1 MPCQVRG
8 MNLRVF
14 WRGGT
19 HGPQGFPV
27 ILAHTFMK
35 SLSVLMLA
43 ATLSLQPFASGA
55 RIEWDPA
62 SVQRVQPGAYGR
74 VRVLKDGRWALVSS
88 EQRRVE
94 IAFSKDRGV
103 TWTPPAGVA
112 EMEGY
117 YLTNSEM
124 VELDDG
130 RLLYGFNAR
139 PLIKEGGTLPY
150 AILTVESSDG
160 GLTWTKPHR
169 VFQAGT
175 GFGDGC
181 WEPSFLQL
189 PSGELQMYFANE
201 GPYVRSDEQ
210 EISYLSSWDGGR
222 SWGAVRTLSFRKGS
236 RDGMPVPL
244 LLEGRGEI
252 VVAIEDNGL
261 SGDFKPVLLHSKPG
275 ASWGEEILGGDS
287 RRRVPALQGA
297 FTPASRLYMGAPYL
311 VQLGSGATVLSVQS
325 SAGRLKDSADYSV
338 AEVFVGDRKAGNFG
352 EGTRPFPGLP
362 PQATANWNGLTA
374 IGEREVLIVSSI
386 HDTKSSAGSA
396 IWIARGTLIDDEPS
410 R

>member
-1 MPCQVRG
+1 
-8 MNLRVF
+8 
-14 WRGGT
+14 
-19 HGPQGFPV
+19 
-27 ILAHTFMK
+27 MK
-35 SLSVLMLA
+35 SFAVLMLA
-43 ATLSLQPFASGA
+43 AILALDTFASGA

-88 EQRRVE
+88 ERRRVE
-94 IAFSKDRGV
+94 ISFSTDRGA
-103 TWTPPAGVA
+103 TWTRPAEVA
-112 EMEGY
+112 ELEGY

-124 VELDDG
+124 IELADG

-139 PLIKEGGTLPY
+139 PLLKEGGNRPY
-150 AILTVESSDG
+150 AIMTVESVDG
-160 GLTWTKPHR
+160 GHTWTKPSVVH
-169 VFQAGT
+169 QAGND
-175 GFGDGC
+175 FGDGC

-189 PSGELQMYFANE
+189 PSGELQLYFANE
-201 GPYVRSDEQ
+201 GPYTRSDEQ
-210 EISYLSSWDGGR
+210 EISYLVSKDGAR
-222 SWGAVRTLSFRKGS
+222 TWGAVHTLAFRRGS

-244 LLEGRGEI
+244 LLEGGEV

-261 SGDFKPVLLHSKPG
+261 SGDFKPVLLHAKPG
-275 ASWGEEILGGDS
+275 ASWGEEIIGGDS
-287 RRRVPALQGA
+287 PRRVPALQGA
-297 FTPASRLYMGAPYL
+297 YTPEARFYMGAPYL

-325 SAGRLKDSADYSV
+325 SAGRLKDNADFAV

-362 PQATANWNGLTA
+362 PHACADWNGLTA

-386 HDTKSSAGSA
+386 RDTVSSAGSE
-396 IWIARGTLIDDEPS
+396 IWIARGKLVGDEPS

>member
-1 MPCQVRG
+1 MRS
-8 MNLRVF
+8 
-14 WRGGT
+14 
-19 HGPQGFPV
+19 
-27 ILAHTFMK
+27 I
-35 SLSVLMLA
+35 SVAMLA
-43 ATLSLQPFASGA
+43 AILSLDCLASGA
-55 RIEWDPA
+55 RIEWDPE

-88 EQRRVE
+88 EQRCVD
-94 IAFSKDRGV
+94 IAFSRDRGI
-103 TWTPPAGVA
+103 TWTRPLAVA

-124 VELDDG
+124 IELDDG

-139 PLIKEGGTLPY
+139 PLVKEGGKLPY
-150 AILTVESSDG
+150 AILTVESGDG
-160 GLTWTKPHR
+160 GLTWTKPHL

-181 WEPSFLQL
+181 WEPSFLRL
-189 PSGELQMYFANE
+189 PSGELQLYFANE
-201 GPYVRSDEQ
+201 GPYTRSDEQ
-210 EISYLSSWDGGR
+210 EISYLSSRDGGR

-244 LLEGRGEI
+244 LLKGHSHV

-261 SGDFKPVLLHSKPG
+261 SGDFKPVILHSKPG
-275 ASWGEEILGGDS
+275 AIWGEEAIGGDS
-287 RRRVPALQGA
+287 PRRLPALQGKH
-297 FTPASRLYMGAPYL
+297 TPDARLYMGAPYL
-311 VQLGSGATVLSVQS
+311 VQLGTGETVLSVQS
-325 SAGRLKDSADYSV
+325 SGGRLRDSADYSV
-338 AEVFVGDRKAGNFG
+338 AEVFVGDEQAGNFG

-362 PQATANWNGLTA
+362 PQATANWNGLTV

-386 HDTKSSAGSA
+386 RDTASPVGSE
-396 IWIARGTLIDDEPS
+396 IWIARGKLVVDGPS